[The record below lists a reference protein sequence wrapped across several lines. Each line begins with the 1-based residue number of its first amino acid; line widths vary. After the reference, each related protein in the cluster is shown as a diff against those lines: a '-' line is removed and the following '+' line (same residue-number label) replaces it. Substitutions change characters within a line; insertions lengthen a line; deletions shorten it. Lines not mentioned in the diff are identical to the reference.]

1 VNAFRVLALAYALVA
16 LMIAPGW
23 LSADEQV
30 PPAPAAAPDEQ
41 VAPATEPAPVVA
53 DDPPADAPASDPE
66 VTVAEEPAEPTAVE
80 ETAVAEDDEAK
91 PKPRPV
97 AKAAAS
103 GSVTIT
109 DFEFSPSTITVNE
122 GDTVTWTNQ
131 GPTPHTATA
140 EDGSFDTGN
149 LNKGQS
155 GSATFTAAGTISY
168 ICTPHPFMTG
178 KVIVQAAAAGDDDSG
193 STDDGGDDDDITAG
207 SETAGESDTA
217 DDGSGLPNT
226 GAETLIIAL
235 LGIATLGAGV
245 LLRRRAT

>member
-1 VNAFRVLALAYALVA
+1 MASVRGFRLLALAYAIAA
-16 LMIAPGW
+16 LMIAPSW
-23 LSADEQV
+23 LAADEQV
-30 PPAPAAAPDEQ
+30 PAVPEPAAEEP
-41 VAPATEPAPVVA
+41 VAPAPEVPPGVPEPPAEDSPAPEPAVTVADEPTEPAV
-53 DDPPADAPASDPE
+53 D
-66 VTVAEEPAEPTAVE
+66 EEEQR
-80 ETAVAEDDEAK
+80 
-91 PKPRPV
+91 PRAQKEPV
-97 AKAAAS
+97 ARTAAS

-109 DFEFSPSTITVNE
+109 DFEFSPATITVNE

-155 GSATFTAAGTISY
+155 GSATFTSAGTIAY

-178 KVIVQAAAAGDDDSG
+178 KVIVNAAAAADDDSG
-193 STDDGGDDDDITAG
+193 ATDGADDDTSGGA
-207 SETAGESDTA
+207 ETAADTG
-217 DDGSGLPNT
+217 DDGSGLPAT

-235 LGIATLGAGV
+235 LGLATLGAGL